1 MRLYFMMYI
10 LFIYFV
16 AVSNQTH
23 FKVKL
28 KHIEH
33 VFKLNKGKS

>member
-1 MRLYFMMYI
+1 MMYI

-16 AVSNQTH
+16 AISNQTH